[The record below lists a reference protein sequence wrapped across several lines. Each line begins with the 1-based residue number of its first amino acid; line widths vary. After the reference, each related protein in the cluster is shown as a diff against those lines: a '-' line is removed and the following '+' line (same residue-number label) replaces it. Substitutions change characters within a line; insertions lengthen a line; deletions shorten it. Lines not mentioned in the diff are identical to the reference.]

1 VGELTD
7 ALLALLAIAAP
18 LLLAGWL
25 LGRPPPRRDPPRSR
39 PDGEHPGRDNIG
51 P

>member
-1 VGELTD
+1 MDV
-7 ALLALLAIAAP
+7 LLALLVIAAP

-25 LGRPPPRRDPPRSR
+25 LGRPSSPLRRRPPTSR
-39 PDGEHPGRDNIG
+39 PGGEPAGRDNIG

>member
-1 VGELTD
+1 MGDFGNIV
-7 ALLALLAIAAP
+7 LALVAIAAP

-25 LGRPPPRRDPPRSR
+25 LGRKPRRGPPERDTGDAPPRRD
-39 PDGEHPGRDNIG
+39 NIT